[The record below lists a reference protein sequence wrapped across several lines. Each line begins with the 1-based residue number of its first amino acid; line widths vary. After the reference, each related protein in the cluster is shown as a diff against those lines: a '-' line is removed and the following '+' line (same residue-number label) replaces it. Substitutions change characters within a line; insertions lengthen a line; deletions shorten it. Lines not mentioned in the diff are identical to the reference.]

1 MKKTFLLVVALVTTL
16 SMNAQYREGTW
27 TLQPKTGVIASG
39 LSNMPDLDVDK
50 DLDLEKSV
58 FPGVLF
64 GAEFEYQITDMV
76 SVAAALQYTL
86 QGGLWKDYREPTLFI
101 KDTKIELGY
110 VNLPIVGNVYLFK
123 GFAVKAGV
131 QLSVLTNA
139 KLKSLVESGGVIVPL
154 DLDDYDDFHKVD
166 FSIPVGVSYEL
177 NNHVVFDLRYIHGL
191 TTINKVDD
199 QFEKSMKNR
208 ALVLSVGYKLNL

>member
-1 MKKTFLLVVALVTTL
+1 M
-16 SMNAQYREGTW
+16 
-27 TLQPKTGVIASG
+27 
-39 LSNMPDLDVDK
+39 
-50 DLDLEKSV
+50 
-58 FPGVLF
+58 
-64 GAEFEYQITDMV
+64 
-76 SVAAALQYTL
+76 
-86 QGGLWKDYREPTLFI
+86 WKDYREPTLFI

-139 KLKSLVESGGVIVPL
+139 KLKSLVERGGVIDPL